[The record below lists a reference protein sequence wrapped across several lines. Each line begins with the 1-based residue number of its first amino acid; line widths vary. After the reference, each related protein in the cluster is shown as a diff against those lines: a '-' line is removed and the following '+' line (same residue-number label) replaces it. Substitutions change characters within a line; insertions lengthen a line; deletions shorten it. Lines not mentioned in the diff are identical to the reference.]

1 MKYPDGQVYG
11 WIYWNLRPD
20 VALAHA
26 GAPAQG
32 GKSLDPAVTAT
43 APLPTILRPGPST
56 HTLVYRA
63 GPLGHVVLTASVNG
77 APVRFLVDTGAST
90 VALSAA
96 DARAVG
102 INPSALVFDRTTTT
116 ANGVVRVA
124 PVLLREI
131 RIEQLSVENVP
142 AVVDANLSGS
152 LLGMSFLSRLKSFE
166 MREGALILNER
177 TVVRREAVAL
187 RVELPGNRV
196 ADHVHARGHSRIAR
210 RPLGDEG
217 VEPRQVALKRRE
229 RSRPRGARMPARPWR
244 RSLSIAAPVS
254 HGR

>member
-1 MKYPDGQVYG
+1 MESRLFPLCALVLGAAPSLTVAQTLTKCSVGQAVVDREGKSGLIVSADSNLCQVKYPDGQVYG

-20 VALAHA
+20 VGLAQA
-26 GAPAQG
+26 GAPAQSG
-32 GKSLDPAVTAT
+32 ESLDPAPTAT
-43 APLPTILRPGPST
+43 VPLPTILRPGPST

-63 GPLGHVVLTASVNG
+63 GPLGHVVLPASVNG
-77 APVRFLVDTGAST
+77 APIRFLVDTGAST

-96 DARAVG
+96 DARAAG
-102 INPSALVFDRTTTT
+102 INPNALLFDKTTTT

-166 MREGALILNER
+166 MREGAL
-177 TVVRREAVAL
+177 TF
-187 RVELPGNRV
+187 
-196 ADHVHARGHSRIAR
+196 S
-210 RPLGDEG
+210 
-217 VEPRQVALKRRE
+217 
-229 RSRPRGARMPARPWR
+229 W
-244 RSLSIAAPVS
+244 
-254 HGR
+254 

>member
-1 MKYPDGQVYG
+1 MERRLFLLCALVLGAVPSLTVAQTLTKCSVGQAVVDREGKSGLIVSADSNLCQVKYPDGQVYG

-20 VALAHA
+20 VAA
-26 GAPAQG
+26 GAPAQS
-32 GKSLDPAVTAT
+32 GKPLDPAPTAPV
-43 APLPTILRPGPST
+43 PLPTILRPGPST

-63 GPLGHVVLTASVNG
+63 GPLGHVVLTAAVNG

-102 INPSALVFDRTTTT
+102 INPGALVFDRTTTT
-116 ANGVVRVA
+116 ANGLVRVA
-124 PVLLREI
+124 PIILREI

-166 MREGALILNER
+166 MREGAL
-177 TVVRREAVAL
+177 TF
-187 RVELPGNRV
+187 
-196 ADHVHARGHSRIAR
+196 S
-210 RPLGDEG
+210 
-217 VEPRQVALKRRE
+217 
-229 RSRPRGARMPARPWR
+229 W
-244 RSLSIAAPVS
+244 
-254 HGR
+254 

>member
-1 MKYPDGQVYG
+1 MERRLLPLCALVLGAAPSLTVAETLTKCSVGQAVVDREGKSGLIVSADSNLCQVKYPDGQVYG

-20 VALAHA
+20 APLTQA

-32 GKSLDPAVTAT
+32 GKSLDPPPTAT

-102 INPSALVFDRTTTT
+102 INLGALVFDRTTTT
-116 ANGVVRVA
+116 ANGLVRVA
-124 PVLLREI
+124 PIILREI

-166 MREGALILNER
+166 MREGAL
-177 TVVRREAVAL
+177 TF
-187 RVELPGNRV
+187 
-196 ADHVHARGHSRIAR
+196 S
-210 RPLGDEG
+210 
-217 VEPRQVALKRRE
+217 
-229 RSRPRGARMPARPWR
+229 W
-244 RSLSIAAPVS
+244 
-254 HGR
+254 

>member
-1 MKYPDGQVYG
+1 MERPLSLLCALVLGAAPSIAAAQTLSKCTLGQAVIDREGKSGLIVSADNNLCQVKYPDGQVYG

-20 VALAHA
+20 VAPAQA
-26 GAPAQG
+26 AAPAPG
-32 GKSLDPAVTAT
+32 TKSADPAPTA
-43 APLPTILRPGPST
+43 APPLPTVLRPGPST

-90 VALSAA
+90 VALSSA
-96 DARAVG
+96 DAHAAG
-102 INPSALVFDRTTTT
+102 INPNALAFDKTTTT

-142 AVVDANLSGS
+142 AVVDANLSAS

-166 MREGALILNER
+166 MREGAL
-177 TVVRREAVAL
+177 TF
-187 RVELPGNRV
+187 
-196 ADHVHARGHSRIAR
+196 S
-210 RPLGDEG
+210 
-217 VEPRQVALKRRE
+217 
-229 RSRPRGARMPARPWR
+229 W
-244 RSLSIAAPVS
+244 
-254 HGR
+254 

>member
-1 MKYPDGQVYG
+1 MERRLFLLCALVLGAAPSLTVAQTLTKCSVGQAVVDREGKSGLVVSSDSNLCQVKYPDGQVYG

-20 VALAHA
+20 VGLAQA
-26 GAPAQG
+26 GAPAQS
-32 GKSLDPAVTAT
+32 GKSLDPAPTAPV
-43 APLPTILRPGPST
+43 PLPTILRPGPST

-77 APVRFLVDTGAST
+77 APIRFLVDTGAST
-90 VALSAA
+90 VALSPA
-96 DARAVG
+96 DARAAG
-102 INPSALVFDRTTTT
+102 INPNALLFDKTTAT

-166 MREGALILNER
+166 MREGAL
-177 TVVRREAVAL
+177 TF
-187 RVELPGNRV
+187 
-196 ADHVHARGHSRIAR
+196 S
-210 RPLGDEG
+210 
-217 VEPRQVALKRRE
+217 
-229 RSRPRGARMPARPWR
+229 W
-244 RSLSIAAPVS
+244 
-254 HGR
+254 

>member
-1 MKYPDGQVYG
+1 MGRRLFPLCALVLGAAPSLTVAQTLTKCSVGQAVVDREGKSGLIVSADSNLCRVKYPDGQVYG

-20 VALAHA
+20 VGLAQA
-26 GAPAQG
+26 GAPAQS
-32 GKSLDPAVTAT
+32 GKSLDPAPTAPV
-43 APLPTILRPGPST
+43 PLPTILRPGPST

-63 GPLGHVVLTASVNG
+63 GPLGHVVLSASVNG

-96 DARAVG
+96 DARAAG
-102 INPSALVFDRTTTT
+102 INPNALLFDKTTTT

-152 LLGMSFLSRLKSFE
+152 LLGMSFLTRLKSFE
-166 MREGALILNER
+166 MREGAL
-177 TVVRREAVAL
+177 TF
-187 RVELPGNRV
+187 
-196 ADHVHARGHSRIAR
+196 S
-210 RPLGDEG
+210 
-217 VEPRQVALKRRE
+217 
-229 RSRPRGARMPARPWR
+229 W
-244 RSLSIAAPVS
+244 
-254 HGR
+254 